1 MNTEQTPV
9 KEDLTTESTTFD
21 LDWAKCGGVWLLKG
35 KGLQKDYFFVG
46 YVEIENRIYMTNAAN
61 GDGESLLK
69 KDLAHVRMA
78 TRAECDA
85 AGVEYIEPPVSAEE
99 LAELRKD
106 SERLWLLTELEDS
119 VFDRIMSESESLE
132 DLREALD
139 VELLAMKCGA

>member
-9 KEDLTTESTTFD
+9 KEDLTTESTPFD

-78 TRAECDA
+78 TRAGCDA
-85 AGVEYIEPPVSAEE
+85 AGVEYIEPPIRWMPIETMPERTTVLMSDGVNIDMRRAYKECAIQE
-99 LAELRKD
+99 GYTHWQPLPKPPKD
-106 SERLWLLTELEDS
+106 E
-119 VFDRIMSESESLE
+119 
-132 DLREALD
+132 
-139 VELLAMKCGA
+139 